1 MAWQLTEDVE
11 TFQATAGGFLRA
23 RPIEHT
29 NLLTMVEALRH
40 DLRSYGPEAP
50 IFGWWSTPAGQV
62 AGVLMQTPPYPVIFS
77 ELPTPAVPAAVLALA
92 GRPLPGA
99 NLPASAVDGFSA
111 GWRSR
116 ARVRAHVVR
125 RTRLYRLATLV
136 LPPTPP
142 PGSARYAGPD
152 DRELLRG
159 WLRAF
164 HDEIGERRSDD
175 PDRLLAYGGILLW
188 DDGRSPVSM
197 AIRSQPAVGTVRI
210 QVVYTPPVQRGR
222 GYAGAVTI
230 AATQAALGSG
240 AKSVVL
246 NTDLANPTSNALYQ
260 RLGFRPVEDRVIVEF
275 TA

>member
-11 TFQATAGGFLRA
+11 TFHSTAGEFLRS

-29 NLLTMVEALRH
+29 NLLTLVETLRN
-40 DLRSYGPEAP
+40 DLHSYGSPAP

-62 AGVLMQTPPYPVIFS
+62 AAVLLQAPPYPVIFS
-77 ELPTPAVPAAVLALA
+77 ELPPRAVSAAVEALG

-99 NLPASAVDGFSA
+99 NLPASVVDGFLA

-116 ARVRAHVVR
+116 TGVRTHVVR
-125 RTRLYRLATLV
+125 RVGLYRLASLV
-136 LPPTPP
+136 LPATPP

-152 DRELLRG
+152 DVDLVEG

-164 HDEIGERRSDD
+164 HDEVGERRPTSV
-175 PDRLLAYGGILLW
+175 PYEGTVLW
-188 DDGRSPVSM
+188 DDGRNAVSM
-197 AIRSQPAVGTVRI
+197 AIRSRPAAGTVRI
-210 QVVYTPPVQRGR
+210 QRVYTPPVQRGR

-230 AATQAALGSG
+230 ASVQAAQADG
-240 AKSVVL
+240 ARDVVL

-260 RLGFRPVEDRVIVEF
+260 RLGFRPVEERVIVEF